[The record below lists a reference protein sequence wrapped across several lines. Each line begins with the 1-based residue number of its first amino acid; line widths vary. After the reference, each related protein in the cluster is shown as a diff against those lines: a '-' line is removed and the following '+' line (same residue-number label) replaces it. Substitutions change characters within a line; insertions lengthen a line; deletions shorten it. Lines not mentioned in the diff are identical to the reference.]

1 MKQAQQEGVQ
11 IEGADPDSDIPIK
24 ISNFEYRIPKELVEY
39 IGMQRLETYREKGLE
54 LRAQLTAQQGKIT
67 ELLQVPHSGLPHL
80 SQPCPVC
87 AAHSAP
93 RDTHDTPPALCHA
106 QQRAPNPSP
115 AQP

>member
-1 MKQAQQEGVQ
+1 MLA
-11 IEGADPDSDIPIK
+11 A
-24 ISNFEYRIPKELVEY
+24 VEAA
-39 IGMQRLETYREKGLE
+39 EAREALRAGSRAPHATSRGPTDERHDAEVLE
-54 LRAQLTAQQGKIT
+54 LRGQLTAQQGKIT

-93 RDTHDTPPALCHA
+93 RDTHGTPPALCHA

-115 AQP
+115 AQRYP

>member
-1 MKQAQQEGVQ
+1 MLAAVEAAEAREALRTGSRPPP
-11 IEGADPDSDIPIK
+11 ATSCAPSDERH
-24 ISNFEYRIPKELVEY
+24 NAEV
-39 IGMQRLETYREKGLE
+39 LE

-93 RDTHDTPPALCHA
+93 RDTHDTPPALCHS
-106 QQRAPNPSP
+106 QPRAPSPNSSP
-115 AQP
+115 AQRYP